1 MKRNVI
7 ETVLGAV
14 VLLVAGVF
22 LVFAYNSADLRPVVG
37 YKIAAR
43 FNAIDGLTVG
53 SDVRVGGVKIGSVV
67 EQRIDPESYQAVVVM
82 SIRPDIGLPDDSVAS
97 VSSEGL
103 LGGKYVRIDPGGS
116 DGRLGD
122 GSEMAETRDIVSL
135 EEMLGKVIFLV
146 TDELENGQ

>member
-22 LVFAYNSADLRPVVG
+22 LAFAYNSADLRPVAG
-37 YKIAAR
+37 YKITAR
-43 FNAIDGLTVG
+43 FNAVDGLTVG

-67 EQRIDPESYQAVVVM
+67 GQSIDLESYQAVVVM
-82 SIRPDIGLPDDSVAS
+82 SLRPDISLPDDSVAS

-103 LGGKYVRIDPGGS
+103 MGGKYIRLDPGGS
-116 DGRLGD
+116 EKRLADGEELT
-122 GSEMAETRDIVSL
+122 ETKDIVSL

-146 TDELENGQ
+146 TDEMENGG

>member
-22 LVFAYNSADLRPVVG
+22 LAFAYSSADLRPVAG
-37 YKIAAR
+37 YKITAR
-43 FNAIDGLTVG
+43 FNAVDGLTVG

-67 EQRIDPESYQAVVVM
+67 GQSIDLESYQAVVVM
-82 SIRPDIGLPDDSVAS
+82 SLRPDISLPDDSVAS
-97 VSSEGL
+97 VSSEGM
-103 LGGKYVRIDPGGS
+103 LGGKYIRLDPGGS
-116 DGRLGD
+116 EKHLVDGGEL
-122 GSEMAETRDIVSL
+122 AETKDIVSL

-146 TDELENGQ
+146 TDELENGG